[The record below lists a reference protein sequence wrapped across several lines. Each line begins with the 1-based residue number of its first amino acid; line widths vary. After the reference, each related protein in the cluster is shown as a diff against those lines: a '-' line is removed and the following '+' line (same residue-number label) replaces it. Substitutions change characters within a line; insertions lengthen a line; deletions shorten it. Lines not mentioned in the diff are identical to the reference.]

1 MARLIA
7 IDPEVM
13 SNKKLDLLDKLLLC
27 YVLDWEKKNSVCFAK
42 DQFFSLLFGV
52 SEAEVLIALHKL
64 EGLGLIKQIAGTG
77 GRLIKS
83 VPTQTEVI
91 PWQDLDIFQI

>member
-27 YVLDWEKKNSVCFAK
+27 YVLDWENKNSVCFAK
-42 DQFFSLLFGV
+42 DLFFSLLFGV
-52 SEAEVLIALHKL
+52 SEAEVLISLYKL
-64 EGLGLIKQIAGTG
+64 EGMGLIQQISGTG

-83 VPTQTEVI
+83 IKTQTEVI
-91 PWQDLDIFQI
+91 PWQDLDIFEL